1 MKAILVREH
10 GGPEVL
16 QLEDLPDPTPNA
28 DQVVVRL
35 RAVGV
40 NPVDVYIR
48 TGAYARKP
56 ALPFIPGS
64 DAGGEIESVGANV
77 KKYKPGD
84 RVFIHGTA
92 AAHTHGHY
100 GGAYAQKAVCNLDHI
115 YRLPPQISFA
125 QGAAM
130 GVPYATA
137 YRALFHRA
145 HARPGETVLIHGATG
160 GVGLAATQIAHAEGL
175 TVLGTGSTDAG
186 LQSVRASGADA
197 VFNHGDVG
205 YLDEIMKTTEGRGV
219 DVVLEMAA
227 HLNLDKD
234 LALLANR
241 GRIVVIGNRGRVE
254 IDARQAMGKDA
265 SILGMTLFNI
275 NDADMASINAYMM
288 AGLAS
293 GTLKPVVGKEF
304 PLADAAKAQDAVM
317 APGAHGKIVL
327 VP

>member
-1 MKAILVREH
+1 MKAIVVREH

-16 QLEDLPDPTPNA
+16 KLEDVPDPVPGA

-48 TGAYARKP
+48 SGAYARKP

-64 DAGGEIESVGANV
+64 DAAGEIESVGSNV
-77 KKYKPGD
+77 NGFAVGD

-92 AAHTHGHY
+92 AEHTNGHY
-100 GGAYAQKAVCNLDHI
+100 GGAYAERAVCRLDHI
-115 YRLPPQISFA
+115 YRLPASISFG

-145 HARPGETVLIHGATG
+145 ATKPGETILVHGATG
-160 GVGLAATQIAHAEGL
+160 GVGLAAVQIAHAHGIR
-175 TVLGTGSTDAG
+175 VLGTGGTDKG
-186 LQSVRASGADA
+186 LQAVRHSGADA
-197 VFNHGDVG
+197 VFNHTTPG
-205 YLDEIMKTTEGRGV
+205 YLDDVMKATGGRGV

-227 HLNLDKD
+227 HINLDKD
-234 LALLANR
+234 LGLLANR
-241 GRIVVIGNRGRVE
+241 GRVVVIGNRGRVE
-254 IDARQAMGKDA
+254 IDARQAMAKDA
-265 SILGMTLFNI
+265 TILGMTLFNI
-275 NDADMASINAYMM
+275 SDADMASINAYMT
-288 AGLAS
+288 AGLES

-304 PLADAAKAQDAVM
+304 ALADAATAHDAVM
-317 APGAHGKIVL
+317 APGALGKIVL
-327 VP
+327 LP

>member
-1 MKAILVREH
+1 MKAIVVREH

-16 QLEDLPDPTPNA
+16 KLEELPNPTPGA

-48 TGAYARKP
+48 SGAYARKP

-64 DAGGEIESVGANV
+64 DAGGDIEAIGANV
-77 KKYKPGD
+77 KHVAVGD

-92 AAHTHGHY
+92 AEHIVGHY
-100 GGAYAQKAVCNLDHI
+100 GGAYAERAVCRLGHI
-115 YRLPPQISFA
+115 YRLPASISYG

-145 HARPGETVLIHGATG
+145 GARPGDLVLIHGATG
-160 GVGLAATQIAHAEGL
+160 GVGLAAVQIAHAQGI
-175 TVLGTGSTDAG
+175 TVLGTGGSDRG
-186 LQSVRASGADA
+186 LASVRESGADF
-197 VFNHGDVG
+197 VFNHTAPN
-205 YLDEIMKTTEGRGV
+205 YLDDIMRATGGRGV
-219 DVVLEMAA
+219 DVILEMAA
-227 HLNLDKD
+227 HINLDKD
-234 LALLANR
+234 LGILAPR
-241 GRIVVIGNRGRVE
+241 GRVVVIGNRGRVE
-254 IDARQAMGKDA
+254 IDVRQAMGRDA

-275 NDADMASINAYMM
+275 SDPDMASINAYMV
-288 AGLAS
+288 AGLAN
-293 GTLKPVVGKEF
+293 GTLRPVVGREF

-317 APGAHGKIVL
+317 AAGAHGKIVL

>member
-1 MKAILVREH
+1 MKAILVRQH

-16 QLEDLPDPTPNA
+16 RLEELPDPKPGP
-28 DQVVVRL
+28 DQALVRI

-48 TGAYARKP
+48 TGAYARRP

-64 DAGGEIESVGANV
+64 DAGGEIVSVGAGLEGFV
-77 KKYKPGD
+77 PGQ

-92 AAHTHGHY
+92 AEHTVGHY
-100 GGAYAQKAVCNLDHI
+100 GGAYADHAVCGAGHLSP
-115 YRLPPQISFA
+115 LPARVSFA

-145 HARPGETVLIHGATG
+145 GTSPGETVLVHGATG
-160 GVGLAATQIAHAEGL
+160 GVGLAAVQIACAHGVR
-175 TVLGTGSTDAG
+175 VLGTGGTGRGLDAV
-186 LQSVRASGADA
+186 QRSGASA
-197 VFNHGDVG
+197 VFNHRTPG
-205 YLDEIMKTTEGRGV
+205 YLEEVMAATGGRGV

-234 LALLANR
+234 LGILAQR
-241 GRIVVIGNRGRVE
+241 GRVVVIGNRGRIE
-254 IDARQAMGKDA
+254 IDARQTMVRDA

-275 NDADMASINAYMM
+275 SDADMASIHAYMV
-288 AGLAS
+288 AGLEN
-293 GTLKPVVGKEF
+293 GTLEPVVGREL
-304 PLADAAKAQDAVM
+304 PLADAGRAQDAVM
-317 APGAHGKIVL
+317 EAGALGKIVL

>member
-1 MKAILVREH
+1 MKAIVVREH

-16 QLEDLPDPTPNA
+16 KFEDLPDPVANA

-48 TGAYARKP
+48 SGAYARKP
-56 ALPFIPGS
+56 PLPFIPGS
-64 DAGGEIESVGANV
+64 DGGGEIEAVGANV
-77 KKYKPGD
+77 KNFAVGD

-92 AAHTHGHY
+92 AEHTVGHH
-100 GGAYAQKAVCNLDHI
+100 GGAYAERAVCRLDHI
-115 YRLPPQISFA
+115 YPLPKTISFA

-145 HARPGETVLIHGATG
+145 GARPGDLLLVHGATG
-160 GVGLAATQIAHAEGL
+160 GVGLAAVQIAHAHGI
-175 TVLGTGSTDAG
+175 TVLGTGGSDKG
-186 LQSVRASGADA
+186 LTTVLDSGADFA
-197 VFNHGDVG
+197 FNHTAPN
-205 YLDEIMKTTEGRGV
+205 YLDEIMRATGGRGV
-219 DVVLEMAA
+219 DVILEMAA
-227 HLNLDKD
+227 HINLDKD
-234 LALLANR
+234 LGLLSPR
-241 GRIVVIGNRGRVE
+241 GRVVVIGNRGRVE
-254 IDARQAMGKDA
+254 IDARQAMGRDA

-275 NDADMASINAYMM
+275 SDPDMASINAYMV
-288 AGLAS
+288 AGLAN
-293 GTLKPVVGKEF
+293 GTLRPVVGREF

-317 APGAHGKIVL
+317 ASGAHGKIVL

>member
-16 QLEDLPDPTPNA
+16 KLEELPDPKAGP

-35 RAVGV
+35 KAVGV

-64 DAGGEIESVGANV
+64 DAAGEIESVGANV
-77 KKYKPGD
+77 KTHKPGD

-92 AAHTHGHY
+92 AEHTHGHY
-100 GGAYAQKAVCNLDHI
+100 GGAYAEKAVCNLDHL
-115 YRLPPQISFA
+115 YRLPPSVTYG

-137 YRALFHRA
+137 YRALFHKA
-145 HARPGETVLIHGATG
+145 QTKPGETVLIHGATG
-160 GVGLAATQIAHAEGL
+160 GVGLAATQIARAHGIR
-175 TVLGTGSTDAG
+175 VLGTGGSEKG
-186 LQSVRASGADA
+186 LQSVRESGADQ
-197 VFNHGDVG
+197 VFNHTMPG
-205 YLDEIMKTTEGRGV
+205 YLDEITKATGGKGV
-219 DVVLEMAA
+219 DVVLEMAT
-227 HLNLDKD
+227 HVNLDKD
-234 LALLANR
+234 LGLLATR
-241 GRIVVIGNRGRVE
+241 GRIIVIGNRGRVE

-265 SILGMTLFNI
+265 MIIGMTLFNI
-275 NDADMASINAYMM
+275 SDADMASINSYMM
-288 AGLAS
+288 AGLAN
-293 GTLKPVVGKEF
+293 GTLKPVVGREF
-304 PLADAAKAQDAVM
+304 PLAEAAKAQDAVM

-327 VP
+327 LP

>member
-1 MKAILVREH
+1 MQAIVVREH

-16 QLEDLPDPTPNA
+16 KLEDVPDPKPNA

-64 DAGGEIESVGANV
+64 DAVGEIESVGANA

-92 AAHTHGHY
+92 AEHTHGHY
-100 GGAYAQKAVCNLDHI
+100 GGAYAQKAVCNLDHV
-115 YRLPPQISFA
+115 YRRPASVSFG

-145 HARPGETVLIHGATG
+145 QTKPGETVLIHGATG
-160 GVGLAATQIAHAEGL
+160 GVGLAATQIAHAHGI
-175 TVLGTGSTDAG
+175 TVLGTGGSDAG
-186 LQSVRASGADA
+186 LQSVRTSGADA
-197 VFNHGDVG
+197 VFNHTQPG
-205 YLDEIMKTTEGRGV
+205 YLDEIMKATGGRGV

-227 HLNLDKD
+227 HINLDKD
-234 LALLANR
+234 LGLLANR

-265 SILGMTLFNI
+265 AILGMTLFNI
-275 NDADMASINAYMM
+275 SDADMASINSYMM
-288 AGLAS
+288 AGLEN

-317 APGAHGKIVL
+317 APGARGKIVL
-327 VP
+327 IP

>member
-1 MKAILVREH
+1 MKAIFVREH

-16 QLEDLPDPTPNA
+16 KLEDLPDPKPGA

-35 RAVGV
+35 KAVGV

-64 DAGGEIESVGANV
+64 DAGGEIESVGASV
-77 KKYKPGD
+77 KSYKPGD

-92 AAHTHGHY
+92 AEHTHGHY

-115 YRLPPQISFA
+115 YRLPASISFG

-145 HARPGETVLIHGATG
+145 QAKPGETVLVHGATG
-160 GVGLAATQIAHAEGL
+160 GVGIAATQIAHAHGI
-175 TVLGTGSTDAG
+175 TVLGTGGSEPG
-186 LQSVRASGADA
+186 LKSVRESGADA
-197 VFNHGDVG
+197 VFNHAAPG
-205 YLDEIMKTTEGRGV
+205 YLDEIMKATGGRGV
-219 DVVLEMAA
+219 DVVLEMAT
-227 HLNLDKD
+227 HVNLDKD
-234 LALLANR
+234 LGLLATR

-265 SILGMTLFNI
+265 TILGMTLFNI
-275 NDADMASINAYMM
+275 SDADMASINSYMV
-288 AGLAS
+288 AGLAN
-293 GTLKPVVGKEF
+293 GTLKPVVGREF

-317 APGAHGKIVL
+317 APGARGKIVL

>member
-16 QLEDLPDPTPNA
+16 KLEDLPDPTPGA

-35 RAVGV
+35 NAVGV

-48 TGAYARKP
+48 SGAYARKP

-64 DAGGEIESVGANV
+64 DAGGEIEAVGANV
-77 KKYKPGD
+77 KKYKAGD

-92 AAHTHGHY
+92 AEHTHGHY

-115 YRLPPQISFA
+115 YALPAHITFA

-145 HARPGETVLIHGATG
+145 QTKPGETVLIHGATG
-160 GVGLAATQIAHAEGL
+160 GVGIAATQIARAHGI
-175 TVLGTGSTDAG
+175 TVLGTGGSDAG
-186 LQSVRASGADA
+186 LVSVRESGADA
-197 VFNHGDVG
+197 VFNNTTPG
-205 YLDEIMKTTEGRGV
+205 YLDEIMKATGGRGV

-227 HLNLDKD
+227 HINLDKD
-234 LALLANR
+234 LGLLANR

-254 IDARQAMGKDA
+254 IEARQAMGKDA

-275 NDADMASINAYMM
+275 SDPDMASINSYMM
-288 AGLAS
+288 AGLAN

-317 APGAHGKIVL
+317 APGARGKIVL

>member
-28 DQVVVRL
+28 DQVLVRL

-48 TGAYARKP
+48 AGAYARKP

-77 KKYKPGD
+77 KTYKPGD

-92 AAHTHGHY
+92 AANTHGHY

-115 YRLPPQISFA
+115 YRLPPQVSFA

-145 HARPGETVLIHGATG
+145 QARPGETVLIHGATG
-160 GVGLAATQIAHAEGL
+160 GVGLAATQIAHAHGL
-175 TVLGTGSTDAG
+175 TVLGTGSSDAG

-197 VFNHGDVG
+197 VFNHGNVG

-227 HLNLDKD
+227 HVNLDKD
-234 LALLANR
+234 LGLLANR

-275 NDADMASINAYMM
+275 SDADMASINAYMM
-288 AGLAS
+288 AALAN

-304 PLADAAKAQDAVM
+304 ALADAAKAQDAVM
-317 APGAHGKIVL
+317 APGSHGKIVL

>member
-1 MKAILVREH
+1 VREH

-16 QLEDLPDPTPNA
+16 KLEDLPDPKPGA

-35 RAVGV
+35 KAVGV

-64 DAGGEIESVGANV
+64 DAGGEIESVGAGV
-77 KKYKPGD
+77 KSYKPGD

-92 AAHTHGHY
+92 AEHTHGHY
-100 GGAYAQKAVCNLDHI
+100 GGAYAEKAVCNLDHI
-115 YRLPPQISFA
+115 YRLPAGISFG

-145 HARPGETVLIHGATG
+145 QAKPGETVLVHGATG
-160 GVGLAATQIAHAEGL
+160 GVGIAATQIAHAHGIK
-175 TVLGTGSTDAG
+175 VLGTGGSEEG
-186 LQSVRASGADA
+186 LKSVRDSGADA
-197 VFNHGDVG
+197 VFNHTTPGH
-205 YLDEIMKTTEGRGV
+205 LDEIMKATGGRGV

-227 HLNLDKD
+227 HINLDKD
-234 LALLANR
+234 LGLLATR

-265 SILGMTLFNI
+265 AILGMTLFNI
-275 NDADMASINAYMM
+275 SDADMASINSYMV
-288 AGLAS
+288 AGLAN

-317 APGAHGKIVL
+317 APGARGKIVL

>member
-84 RVFIHGTA
+84 RIFIHGTA

-275 NDADMASINAYMM
+275 SDADMASINAYMM

>member
-16 QLEDLPDPTPNA
+16 RLEDLPDPKPNP
-28 DQVVVRL
+28 DQAVVRL

-64 DAGGEIESVGANV
+64 DAAGEVESVGANV

-92 AAHTHGHY
+92 AEHTHGHY
-100 GGAYAQKAVCNLDHI
+100 GGAYAQNAVCNLDHL
-115 YRLPPQISFA
+115 YRLPDKVSFA
-125 QGAAM
+125 QGSAM

-145 HARPGETVLIHGATG
+145 QTRPGETVLVHGATG
-160 GVGLAATQIAHAEGL
+160 GVGIAATQIARAHGI
-175 TVLGTGSTDAG
+175 TVLGTGGSDTG
-186 LQSVRASGADA
+186 LQAVRASGADA
-197 VFNHGDVG
+197 VFNHTQPG
-205 YLDEIMKTTEGRGV
+205 YLDDIMKATGGRGV
-219 DVVLEMAA
+219 DVVLEMAT
-227 HLNLDKD
+227 HINLDKD
-234 LALLANR
+234 LGLLANR

-275 NDADMASINAYMM
+275 SDADMASINAYMM
-288 AGLAS
+288 AGLAN
-293 GTLKPVVGKEF
+293 GTLQPVVGKEF

-327 VP
+327 LP

>member
-1 MKAILVREH
+1 MKAIVVREH

-16 QLEDLPDPTPNA
+16 KLEELPDPKPQA

-35 RAVGV
+35 GAVGV

-64 DAGGEIESVGANV
+64 DAGGEIEAVGANV

-92 AAHTHGHY
+92 AEHTNGHY
-100 GGAYAQKAVCNLDHI
+100 GGGYAQKAVCNLDHV
-115 YRLPPQISFA
+115 YRLPATVSFA

-145 HARPGETVLIHGATG
+145 QTKPGETVLIHGATG
-160 GVGLAATQIAHAEGL
+160 GVGIAATQIAHAHGI
-175 TVLGTGSTDAG
+175 TVLGTGGTDAG
-186 LQSVRASGADA
+186 LQSVRTSGADA
-197 VFNHGDVG
+197 VFNHTQAG
-205 YLDEIMKTTEGRGV
+205 YLDEIMKATGGRGV
-219 DVVLEMAA
+219 DVVLEMAT
-227 HLNLDKD
+227 HVNLDKD
-234 LALLANR
+234 LGLLANR
-241 GRIVVIGNRGRVE
+241 GRVVVIGNRGRVE
-254 IDARQAMGKDA
+254 IDARQAMAKDA
-265 SILGMTLFNI
+265 AILGMTLFNI
-275 NDADMASINAYMM
+275 SDPDMASINAYMM
-288 AGLAS
+288 AGLEN

-304 PLADAAKAQDAVM
+304 PLGDAAKAQEAVM
-317 APGAHGKIVL
+317 ASGAHGKIVL

>member
-10 GGPEVL
+10 GGPEAL
-16 QLEDLPDPTPNA
+16 KLEDLPDPKPNA
-28 DQVVVRL
+28 EQVVVRL
-35 RAVGV
+35 KAVGV

-48 TGAYARKP
+48 SGAYARKP
-56 ALPFIPGS
+56 SLPFIPGS
-64 DAGGEIESVGANV
+64 DAAGEVESVGSNV

-92 AAHTHGHY
+92 AEHTHGHY
-100 GGAYAQKAVCNLDHI
+100 GGAYAQKAVCNLDHL
-115 YRLPPQISFA
+115 YRLPDNVSFA

-145 HARPGETVLIHGATG
+145 QTRPGETVLVHGATG
-160 GVGLAATQIAHAEGL
+160 GVGIAATQIAHAHGI
-175 TVLGTGSTDAG
+175 TVLGTGGSDAG
-186 LQSVRASGADA
+186 LKAVRASGADA
-197 VFNHGDVG
+197 VFNHTQPG
-205 YLDEIMKTTEGRGV
+205 YLDEIMKATGGRGV
-219 DVVLEMAA
+219 DVVLEMAT
-227 HLNLDKD
+227 HVNLDKD
-234 LALLANR
+234 LGLLANR

-275 NDADMASINAYMM
+275 SDADMASINAYMM
-288 AGLAS
+288 AGLAN

-304 PLADAAKAQDAVM
+304 ALADAAKAQDAVM

-327 VP
+327 LP

>member
-16 QLEDLPDPTPNA
+16 KLEDLPDPRPA
-28 DQVVVRL
+28 AEQVVVRL

-48 TGAYARKP
+48 SGAYARKP

-64 DAGGEIESVGANV
+64 DAAGEIEAVGANV
-77 KKYKPGD
+77 NGYTVGD

-92 AAHTHGHY
+92 AEHTVGHY
-100 GGAYAQKAVCNLDHI
+100 GGAYAEVAACRLDHV
-115 YRLPPQISFA
+115 YPLAAHVSFG

-145 HARPGETVLIHGATG
+145 ATKPGETVLVHGATG
-160 GVGLAATQIAHAEGL
+160 GVGLAAVQIAHAHGIR
-175 TVLGTGSTDAG
+175 VLGTGGTEKG
-186 LQSVRASGADA
+186 LQAVRQSGADA
-197 VFNHGDVG
+197 VFNHTTPN
-205 YLDEIMKTTEGRGV
+205 YLDEIMKTTGGRGV
-219 DVVLEMAA
+219 DVVLEMAT
-227 HLNLDKD
+227 HINLDKD
-234 LALLANR
+234 LGLLGLR

-265 SILGMTLFNI
+265 AILGMTLFNI
-275 NDADMASINAYMM
+275 SDPDMASINSYMM
-288 AGLAS
+288 AGLAN
-293 GTLKPVVGKEF
+293 GTLKPVVGREF
-304 PLADAAKAQDAVM
+304 PLAEAARAQDAVM
-317 APGAHGKIVL
+317 AAGALGKIVL
-327 VP
+327 LP

>member
-1 MKAILVREH
+1 MKAIVVREH

-16 QLEDLPDPTPNA
+16 KLEDLPDPKANA

-35 RAVGV
+35 KAVGV

-64 DAGGEIESVGANV
+64 DAGGEIEAVGANV
-77 KKYKPGD
+77 KTYKAGD

-92 AAHTHGHY
+92 AEHTHGHY
-100 GGAYAQKAVCNLDHI
+100 GGAYAQKAVCNLDHV
-115 YRLPPQISFA
+115 YRLPAGISFD

-145 HARPGETVLIHGATG
+145 QTRPGETVLVHGATG
-160 GVGLAATQIAHAEGL
+160 GVGLAATQIARAHGI
-175 TVLGTGSTDAG
+175 TVLGTGGSDPG
-186 LQSVRASGADA
+186 LKSVRDSGANA
-197 VFNHGDVG
+197 VFNHTTPG
-205 YLDEIMKTTEGRGV
+205 YLDDILKATGGRGV

-227 HLNLDKD
+227 HINLDKD
-234 LALLANR
+234 LGLLANR
-241 GRIVVIGNRGRVE
+241 GRVVVIGNRGRVE

-275 NDADMASINAYMM
+275 SDADMASINSYMV
-288 AGLAS
+288 AGLAN
-293 GTLKPVVGKEF
+293 GTLKPVVGREF

-317 APGAHGKIVL
+317 AAGAHGKIVL

>member
-16 QLEDLPDPTPNA
+16 KLEDLPDPKPTA

-35 RAVGV
+35 GAVGV

-64 DAGGEIESVGANV
+64 DAGGDIESVGANV
-77 KKYKPGD
+77 KTWKPGD

-92 AAHTHGHY
+92 AEHTHGHY
-100 GGAYAQKAVCNLDHI
+100 GGAYAQKAVCNLDHL
-115 YRLPPQISFA
+115 YKLPASVSFA

-137 YRALFHRA
+137 YRALFHKA
-145 HARPGETVLIHGATG
+145 QTRPGETVLIHGATG
-160 GVGLAATQIAHAEGL
+160 GVGIAATQIAHAHGNRVFGTGGTDEGL
-175 TVLGTGSTDAG
+175 K
-186 LQSVRASGADA
+186 SVRESGADET
-197 VFNHGDVG
+197 FNHSKAG
-205 YLDEIMKTTEGRGV
+205 YLDDIMKATGGKGV
-219 DVVLEMAA
+219 DVVLEMAT
-227 HLNLDKD
+227 HINLDKD
-234 LALLANR
+234 LGLLATR
-241 GRIVVIGNRGRVE
+241 GRIVVIGNRGRVD

-265 SILGMTLFNI
+265 MIIGMTLFNI
-275 NDADMASINAYMM
+275 SDPDMASINSYMM
-288 AGLAS
+288 TGLAN

-317 APGAHGKIVL
+317 APGARGKIVL
-327 VP
+327 IP

>member
-16 QLEDLPDPTPNA
+16 KFEELPDPTPNA
-28 DQVVVRL
+28 DQAVVRL

-56 ALPFIPGS
+56 TLPFIPGS
-64 DAGGEIESVGANV
+64 DAAGEIESVGAHV
-77 KKYKPGD
+77 KTYKPGD

-92 AAHTHGHY
+92 AEHTHGHY
-100 GGAYAQKAVCNLDHI
+100 GGAYAQKAVCNLDHL
-115 YRLPPQISFA
+115 YRLPDNVSFA

-145 HARPGETVLIHGATG
+145 QTRPGETVLVHGATG
-160 GVGLAATQIAHAEGL
+160 GVGIAATQIARAHGV
-175 TVLGTGSTDAG
+175 TVLGTGGSDTG
-186 LQSVRASGADA
+186 LQAVRASGADA
-197 VFNHGDVG
+197 VFNHTKPG
-205 YLDEIMKTTEGRGV
+205 YLDEIMKATGGRGV
-219 DVVLEMAA
+219 DVVLEMAT
-227 HLNLDKD
+227 HVNLDKD
-234 LALLANR
+234 LGLLANR

-275 NDADMASINAYMM
+275 SDADMASINAYMM
-288 AGLAS
+288 AGLAN

-327 VP
+327 LP

>member
-10 GGPEVL
+10 GGPDVL
-16 QLEDLPDPTPNA
+16 KLEDLPDPKPGP

-48 TGAYARKP
+48 SGAYARKP

-64 DAGGEIESVGANV
+64 DAAGEVESVGSNV
-77 KKYKPGD
+77 KKYKAGD

-92 AAHTHGHY
+92 AEHTNGHY
-100 GGAYAQKAVCNLDHI
+100 GGAYAPKAVCNLDHL
-115 YRLPPQISFA
+115 YRLPDNISFA

-145 HARPGETVLIHGATG
+145 QTRPGETVLVHGATG
-160 GVGLAATQIAHAEGL
+160 GVGIAATQIAHAHGIRVFGTGGTEEGL
-175 TVLGTGSTDAG
+175 K
-186 LQSVRASGADA
+186 SVRESGADETY
-197 VFNHGDVG
+197 NHT
-205 YLDEIMKTTEGRGV
+205 KGV
-219 DVVLEMAA
+219 DVVLEMAT
-227 HLNLDKD
+227 HVNLDKD
-234 LALLANR
+234 LGLLATR

-265 SILGMTLFNI
+265 M
-275 NDADMASINAYMM
+275 
-288 AGLAS
+288 
-293 GTLKPVVGKEF
+293 
-304 PLADAAKAQDAVM
+304 
-317 APGAHGKIVL
+317 
-327 VP
+327 